1 MKSLDFPIFLL
12 SMLEHASSS
21 LAFSPTPFLLPWL
34 MLFVEQF
41 GGWLLHSR
49 IGFVACLPGFSPIL
63 NNVISLAVAASF
75 VYNSIYN
82 RQLCNRYWLQD
93 KEFRVCWCVVVAAL
107 HPIALALEYAI
118 KASRR
123 CSRSKAVLIPGCIA
137 SYPILDNHK
146 HSFMFVGCLPACSRE
161 LTFF

>member
-1 MKSLDFPIFLL
+1 MKSLDFPFFFF
-12 SMLEHASSS
+12 SMLEYASSSS

-49 IGFVACLPGFSPIL
+49 IGFVACLAGFSPIL

-93 KEFRVCWCVVVAAL
+93 KELAVSDVLVYGCSSTSCHCIGIGVC
-107 HPIALALEYAI
+107 
-118 KASRR
+118 
-123 CSRSKAVLIPGCIA
+123 
-137 SYPILDNHK
+137 D
-146 HSFMFVGCLPACSRE
+146 
-161 LTFF
+161 